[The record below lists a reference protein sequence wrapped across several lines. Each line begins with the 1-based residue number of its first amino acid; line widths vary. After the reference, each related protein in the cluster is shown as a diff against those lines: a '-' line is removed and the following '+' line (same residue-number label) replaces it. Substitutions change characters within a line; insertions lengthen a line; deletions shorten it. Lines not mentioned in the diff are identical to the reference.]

1 MGCSKVTYRGWHM
14 CSHMP
19 PTIEMFE
26 DRMRAERGWSS
37 SRKLQIFQGS
47 YNSSVSASADT
58 HAAAGAL
65 DTEKLDDAGTLI
77 ARECGTT
84 SWQRGSPEDS
94 YFDDHNHWIWIGCDN
109 VSTGAADQVD
119 DYYAG
124 KDGLADGYSDKS
136 PRPDKIVT
144 CQQALADYEGSGV
157 LGMTDTD
164 KWSRSVD
171 QPVKAD
177 ATWHT
182 LKIDDEDALSLVTG
196 PMVFVAICCLTVGG
210 LAPGQVL
217 QVRFQRVYDYSDN
230 RATTVEASYPIKEI
244 IGTQG
249 DAFDQI
255 VWGQYIGDN
264 APSGAKEKMRL
275 YACAVDADC
284 VVKGITTRVLHD

>member
-1 MGCSKVTYRGWHM
+1 
-14 CSHMP
+14 
-19 PTIEMFE
+19 
-26 DRMRAERGWSS
+26 
-37 SRKLQIFQGS
+37 
-47 YNSSVSASADT
+47 
-58 HAAAGAL
+58 
-65 DTEKLDDAGTLI
+65 
-77 ARECGTT
+77 
-84 SWQRGSPEDS
+84 
-94 YFDDHNHWIWIGCDN
+94 
-109 VSTGAADQVD
+109 VD

-164 KWSRSVD
+164 KWSRNVD
-171 QPVKAD
+171 QKVAAD
-177 ATWHT
+177 TKWHL
-182 LKIDDEDALSLVTG
+182 LKIDDDDNLSLVTG
-196 PMVFVAICCLTVGG
+196 PMTFVAICCLTVAG

-217 QVRFQRVYDYSDN
+217 QVRFKRVFDYSDD
-230 RATTVEASYPIKEI
+230 RPTTEEASYPIKEI

-275 YACAVDADC
+275 YACAVDVDC
-284 VVKGITTRVLHD
+284 TVTYITTRVIHD